1 MDKVAVYAGT
11 RNVYE
16 QMYVSL
22 KSLLINTQMDRVYLL
37 IEDDEYPFPLPKNV
51 ITINITDQQYF
62 IPGTPNFNNP
72 WTYMAMIKCAL
83 GDLLPDDEKRV
94 LWLDVDTIV
103 DEDISDLFAIDMN
116 GYYYAGAIEPA
127 KSKDI
132 FRYVNVGVLY
142 CNLELLRAMA
152 KEQEMIAFMNVCK
165 FGWVDQE
172 VINLFCQGRI
182 RVIESIYNANTFT
195 IGCLRPKIIHY
206 AARTDYM
213 NDWAYKKYE
222 AVDMPMLD
230 TDGEKR

>member
-22 KSLLINTQMDRVYLL
+22 KSLLVNTKMDRVYLL
-37 IEDDEYPFPLPKNV
+37 IEDDDFPYLVPDNV
-51 ITINITDQQYF
+51 HSINISKQEYF
-62 IPGTPNFNNP
+62 IPGSANYNNA

-83 GDLLPDDEKRV
+83 ADLFPDEKKI
-94 LWLDVDTIV
+94 LWLDIDTIV
-103 DEDISDLFAIDMN
+103 NEDISDLFTIDMS
-116 GYYYAGAIEPA
+116 GYYYAGAIEPG

-132 FRYVNVGVLY
+132 FRYVNVGVLM

-172 VINLFCQGRI
+172 VINLLCQGRI
-182 RVIESIYNANTFT
+182 RVIESIYNANAYT

-222 AVDMPMLD
+222 AVEMPGLD
-230 TDGEKR
+230 GAEE